1 MMCDVFVSDTF
12 GKLKVIAITAN
23 KTKRLMT
30 LCECECG
37 NFTEVRPCRL
47 VQKHKP
53 VKSCGCLRIEAVH
66 NSKTT
71 HGESGG
77 LVVGKRTKLYRTWS
91 NIKSRCYNPKV
102 RSYHDYGAKGIVMC
116 DEWLHNF
123 VAFRDWAVANGYS
136 DSLTIDRIDVNGNYC
151 PENCR

>member
-1 MMCDVFVSDTF
+1 MMCDVFVGDTF

-91 NIKSRCYNPKV
+91 NIKAAAIIRK
-102 RSYHDYGAKGIVMC
+102 
-116 DEWLHNF
+116 F
-123 VAFRDWAVANGYS
+123 VAIMTMVRRESSCVTSGYIIL
-136 DSLTIDRIDVNGNYC
+136 SLFEIGLLQTDIQIVLL
-151 PENCR
+151 